1 MKTIKL
7 KNNELEK
14 ILNENFKNY
23 KSEVMFYNQSLS
35 SDYKKIIY
43 DNDNNIIAKFYS
55 DILFDEC
62 ELIIY

>member
-35 SDYKKIIY
+35 SDYVKTIY
-43 DNDNNIIAKFYS
+43 DDKNNVIAKFYS
-55 DILFDEC
+55 DNLFDDC
-62 ELIIY
+62 KLYIY

>member
-23 KSEVMFYNQSLS
+23 KSEVIFYNQSLS

-43 DNDNNIIAKFYS
+43 DNDNNVIAIFYS
-55 DILFDEC
+55 DVLFDDC
-62 ELIIY
+62 KLYIY